1 VCDLHLHGP
10 SSWFKWGQSG
20 WYPSFY
26 AHTSAPGVLLG
37 VGNVGAFLQSDPDHL
52 NTYLSRDGGQTWSEV
67 HPLPSGSWQLFP
79 IAQKPT

>member
-1 VCDLHLHGP
+1 
-10 SSWFKWGQSG
+10 
-20 WYPSFY
+20 
-26 AHTSAPGVLLG
+26 LG

-67 HPLPSGSWQLFP
+67 HLLPSGSWQLFP